1 MQVSHNVEQS
11 DHEIRNLCNS
21 LFVNPK
27 IARMMY
33 GIMPEEDVYEWIQ
46 EFKSVCDPIL
56 LSNPLVESIYVY
68 NRKMDHLFSS
78 YRYLSFQDEELRTIL
93 GEKDT
98 TSLLTPI
105 VRQIDNPAGQDKKTK
120 VITYI
125 LYDALDQMG
134 KPDGA
139 IIVNVNFDKFNDEIK
154 QLITFSEEEKSKV
167 FIYDKN
173 GNIYFDQ
180 KEDETAERLKEKVQG
195 MLDDFQIPTG
205 DNFLL
210 KTEKIMGEKYGI
222 FFTMIP
228 SMDWTIVKVQSY
240 KDVFYNLNNQKRMI
254 VVVSIIFSALI
265 LVLIYGLAQKIYSP
279 INRLVQKVKGEKPG
293 DGSQVNDI
301 LYLNRAYENLFQKAR
316 ENQKKG
322 PQNKIMLTYNLRS
335 LLIDGKETDDKVL
348 ETLQAV
354 DGKLFR
360 RDNQFGVGILQIDN
374 YQRFK
379 EKYDR
384 KDQDI
389 YKYAIENILSEV
401 LVSYAYYNVIIPVA
415 EDKMAAIFHGNPAD
429 ESEYLR
435 VMENCFHTVN
445 ENVKKYFNISFSVS
459 VSSYQKGIEQIHE
472 LYRRAENQLAYRYVI
487 GKEAVILYDYKVEQV
502 DNKDIS
508 KVMKQLNR
516 HIQANNKNG
525 VCGDFKKLTELVRQC
540 NSDNLI
546 EFVTGQVIQIL
557 HMIDVRERTN
567 NGYGGNG
574 FLERYTQIL
583 SLETW
588 GEAADQLQRILDDV
602 MTVEDK
608 QTQKTKLL
616 VCTIQKVVW
625 EEYEDSNLSVSQ
637 IAEMV
642 KMSSQYVGRIFR
654 GVMGMSIADYINE
667 YRLTKSIEIMM
678 ETGCTVSEVL
688 DKVGIEN
695 ESQYYRL
702 FKKKYGTTPKAYI
715 LELLAGELD

>member
-1 MQVSHNVEQS
+1 
-11 DHEIRNLCNS
+11 
-21 LFVNPK
+21 
-27 IARMMY
+27 
-33 GIMPEEDVYEWIQ
+33 
-46 EFKSVCDPIL
+46 
-56 LSNPLVESIYVY
+56 
-68 NRKMDHLFSS
+68 
-78 YRYLSFQDEELRTIL
+78 
-93 GEKDT
+93 
-98 TSLLTPI
+98 
-105 VRQIDNPAGQDKKTK
+105 
-120 VITYI
+120 
-125 LYDALDQMG
+125 
-134 KPDGA
+134 
-139 IIVNVNFDKFNDEIK
+139 
-154 QLITFSEEEKSKV
+154 
-167 FIYDKN
+167 
-173 GNIYFDQ
+173 
-180 KEDETAERLKEKVQG
+180 
-195 MLDDFQIPTG
+195 
-205 DNFLL
+205 
-210 KTEKIMGEKYGI
+210 
-222 FFTMIP
+222 
-228 SMDWTIVKVQSY
+228 
-240 KDVFYNLNNQKRMI
+240 
-254 VVVSIIFSALI
+254 
-265 LVLIYGLAQKIYSP
+265 
-279 INRLVQKVKGEKPG
+279 
-293 DGSQVNDI
+293 
-301 LYLNRAYENLFQKAR
+301 
-316 ENQKKG
+316 
-322 PQNKIMLTYNLRS
+322 
-335 LLIDGKETDDKVL
+335 
-348 ETLQAV
+348 
-354 DGKLFR
+354 
-360 RDNQFGVGILQIDN
+360 
-374 YQRFK
+374 
-379 EKYDR
+379 
-384 KDQDI
+384 
-389 YKYAIENILSEV
+389 
-401 LVSYAYYNVIIPVA
+401 
-415 EDKMAAIFHGNPAD
+415 
-429 ESEYLR
+429 
-435 VMENCFHTVN
+435 
-445 ENVKKYFNISFSVS
+445 
-459 VSSYQKGIEQIHE
+459 
-472 LYRRAENQLAYRYVI
+472 
-487 GKEAVILYDYKVEQV
+487 
-502 DNKDIS
+502 
-508 KVMKQLNR
+508 MKQLNR